1 MDTSVIAVIGI
12 IVLLIWA
19 KTSGSKDK
27 ELQQHNLKEQNKGN
41 VNVQGVVKCPKCLST
56 QTSAN
61 KRGITV
67 TTGLIGSQ
75 TVYITCLQCG
85 HRWKAGS

>member
-1 MDTSVIAVIGI
+1 MGYLIFFIILFVIY
-12 IVLLIWA
+12 LW
-19 KTSGSKDK
+19 SKNNQAK
-27 ELQQHNLKEQNKGN
+27 ELYNKQEQLRKENHDNLNAK
-41 VNVQGVVKCPKCLST
+41 GVVKCPKCLST

-75 TVYITCLQCG
+75 QVYITCLQCG

>member
-1 MDTSVIAVIGI
+1 MEVLVI
-12 IVLLIWA
+12 IVIIVALIY
-19 KTSGSKDK
+19 GSNQKAKDK
-27 ELQQHNLKEQNKGN
+27 EIQQHNLREQNKGN
-41 VNVQGVVKCPKCLST
+41 ASMQGVVKCPKCLST

>member
-1 MDTSVIAVIGI
+1 MELLVLIVII
-12 IVLLIWA
+12 LLIIYA
-19 KTSGSKDK
+19 GSQKSKDK
-27 ELQQHNLKEQNKGN
+27 ELQQHNLREQNKN
-41 VNVQGVVKCPKCLST
+41 NANVQGVVKCPKCLST

-61 KRGITV
+61 KRGMTV

-85 HRWKAGS
+85 HRWKAGTQ